1 MKKIARHFWRKVKRF
16 HCFLV
21 GTVLASIFFRVM
33 RIEKKG
39 LKPVMKLDS
48 LISKASQDE
57 RKTVAVAAAED
68 SEVLE
73 AVAEAARIN
82 LADFLLY
89 GNEEEI
95 DKIIASEHPE
105 LKGHTGIKI
114 ISAPNNNSAAEMAVK
129 AVKANEAN
137 VLMKGN
143 LPTASILKAVLNKEY
158 GLRTG
163 AVLSHVAV
171 FEIPGYDRFTIVTD
185 AAMNI
190 APDLEQKAQI
200 VINAVQIAHSIGINM
215 PKVAPLAAVEVV
227 NPAMQA
233 TLDAAALTVM
243 NNRGQISGCKIDG
256 PLALDNAVSQLAAE
270 HKGIQSEVAGK
281 ADILLVPAIEVGN
294 VLYKSLIYFAN
305 AKVGAVIAGAKAPI
319 VLTSRADTAESK
331 LYSLALALCS
341 AAK

>member
-1 MKKIARHFWRKVKRF
+1 
-16 HCFLV
+16 
-21 GTVLASIFFRVM
+21 
-33 RIEKKG
+33 
-39 LKPVMKLDS
+39 MKLDS
-48 LISKASQDE
+48 LISKASQNE
-57 RKTVAVAAAED
+57 RKTVAVAAAAD
-68 SEVLE
+68 AEVLE
-73 AVAEAARIN
+73 AIAEAVKMK

-89 GNEEEI
+89 GDKEEI
-95 DKIIASEHPE
+95 EMMIRQLHPQ
-105 LKGHTGIKI
+105 LLDSTGIKVL
-114 ISAPNNNSAAEMAVK
+114 SAPNNKIAAEMAVK

-143 LPTASILKAVLNKEY
+143 IPTASILKAVLNKEY

-200 VINAVQIAHSIGINM
+200 VRNAVQVAHSIGIEM

-233 TLDAAALTVM
+233 TLDASALTMM
-243 NNRGQISGCKIDG
+243 NKRGQISGCIIDG
-256 PLALDNAVSQLAAE
+256 PLALDNAVSKLAAE
-270 HKGIQSEVAGK
+270 HKGIQSEVAGV

-341 AAK
+341 ASK